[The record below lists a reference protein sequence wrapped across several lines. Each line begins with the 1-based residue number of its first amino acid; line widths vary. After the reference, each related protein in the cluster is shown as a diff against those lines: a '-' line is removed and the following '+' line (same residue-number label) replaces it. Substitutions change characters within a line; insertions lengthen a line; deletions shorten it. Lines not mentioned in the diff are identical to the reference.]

1 MLVLSENLY
10 SYCRVRTERKLY
22 YMVKMKRGNYSKYN
36 RYQKCASY
44 KSNKIYYWSKWKE
57 KKLLKIL
64 VITKFIT
71 GQNEREE
78 TTQDAIV
85 TKSAAFASYE
95 INYLTY
101 ITATYTRAKRR
112 WHEKFIT
119 GQNEREETTQDAIVT
134 KSAAFASYETYITA
148 THPRCR
154 VQSPQCDR
162 CVTWLSLKTNNKGI

>member
-1 MLVLSENLY
+1 M
-10 SYCRVRTERKLY
+10 CRKKTLLMAIAEVPSALKA
-22 YMVKMKRGNYSKYN
+22 MPFAHS
-36 RYQKCASY
+36 
-44 KSNKIYYWSKWKE
+44 IKE
-57 KKLLKIL
+57 
-64 VITKFIT
+64 KFIT

-112 WHEKFIT
+112 WHGATVSEKFIT

-134 KSAAFASYETYITA
+134 KSAAFASYEI
-148 THPRCR
+148 
-154 VQSPQCDR
+154 
-162 CVTWLSLKTNNKGI
+162 N